1 MVEMLT
7 PLKTRS
13 RRKFVPNSQI
23 NVTPLVDVML
33 VLLVIFMVTAPMLTV
48 GVAVN
53 LPKTNASQMND
64 QTEPLVVTINAKGEI
79 YLQETLL
86 DEQSLIKKLRLLMH
100 KNKEAK
106 IYVRGD
112 ESISYG
118 RIMETMGVISQ
129 AGFQKVSLI
138 AEMPTESKRNVI
150 EKPLNKQTVT
160 G

>member
-1 MVEMLT
+1 MAEMLS
-7 PLKTRS
+7 PIRTRS
-13 RRKFVPNSQI
+13 RGKFVPNSQI

-48 GVAVN
+48 GVPVN
-53 LPKTNASQMND
+53 LPKTSASQLND

-86 DEQSLIKKLRLLMH
+86 DEQSLIKKLRLLTH

-106 IYVRGD
+106 IYVRAD

-118 RIMETMGVISQ
+118 RVMETMGGISK

-138 AEMPTESKRNVI
+138 AEMPTESKRQNTEIPLHKQAVI
-150 EKPLNKQTVT
+150 R
-160 G
+160 

>member
-1 MVEMLT
+1 MAEMLS
-7 PLKTRS
+7 PIRTRS
-13 RRKFVPNSQI
+13 RGKFVPNSQI

-48 GVAVN
+48 GVPVN
-53 LPKTNASQMND
+53 LPKTSASQLND
-64 QTEPLVVTINAKGEI
+64 QTEPLIVTINAKGEI

-86 DEQSLIKKLRLLMH
+86 DEQSLIKKLRLLTH

-106 IYVRGD
+106 IYVRAD

-118 RIMETMGVISQ
+118 RVMETMGGISK

-138 AEMPTESKRNVI
+138 AEMPTEGKRQNTDA
-150 EKPLNKQTVT
+150 PMNKQAVT
-160 G
+160 R